1 MIWIIKKTDKPF
13 TFKTESADGSQF
25 IIFKIDDPFNGK
37 EIDVSSTNLS
47 KDNVRFIR
55 ETLPTP
61 EEDSAAIGTAYLY
74 DENDQPVFAPNGKPL
89 IIKKERWIYKEP
101 QHSVLM
107 VLHHGNPITTMGKLS
122 CVFQDSENWTAAE
135 QKKNRQELDSY
146 ALQDMHPR
154 YPVTIPV
161 IILIPLLGLIAFRKK
176 AIS

>member
-74 DENDQPVFAPNGKPL
+74 DENEKFID
-89 IIKKERWIYKEP
+89 KKVINATPIEWNCN
-101 QHSVLM
+101 
-107 VLHHGNPITTMGKLS
+107 NPKLRLEI
-122 CVFQDSENWTAAE
+122 D
-135 QKKNRQELDSY
+135 L
-146 ALQDMHPR
+146 
-154 YPVTIPV
+154 
-161 IILIPLLGLIAFRKK
+161 
-176 AIS
+176 